1 MLAAARVTLKQ
12 HRFELGAV
20 VLAGIVVGVSALLV
34 AYRLDA
40 LGVAPGCIVDY
51 LGRARGPAGTGECFG
66 PMSAWSSI
74 LSREGGPV
82 GTAMSLLPFAAGLLA
97 GVPIV
102 ARELE
107 TRTAQTAWSLNAS
120 RMRWLVRQ
128 IVPVVI
134 VVGLAVAFAGMA
146 ASVLQA
152 HRQSWGELAF
162 FDIGRHGPPV
172 VARAFGAFGVGLL
185 VGALLGRTLPAFVV
199 GALLSV
205 AVATAVGVA
214 RDGWLRELEP
224 VVIMD
229 ESATRADV
237 IIRPRT
243 LQTGW
248 AWLRP
253 DGSQMSNDDA
263 LALVPVDV
271 AEHDDPVQP
280 IASMQWLEERG
291 YALVPLG
298 VTDER
303 ALDWTQYDA
312 LAFGLVG
319 LGSIGGAVVV
329 VNRRRPL

>member
-51 LGRARGPAGTGECFG
+51 LTRADGPAGTGECFG
-66 PMSAWSSI
+66 PMRAWISI
-74 LSREGGPV
+74 LSQEGGPV
-82 GTAMSLLPFAAGLLA
+82 AAAMGLLPFAAGLLA

-102 ARELE
+102 AHELE

-134 VVGLAVAFAGMA
+134 GVGLAVAFAGMA

-185 VGALLGRTLPAFVV
+185 VGALVGRTLPAFVV

-214 RDGWLRELEP
+214 RDGWLEELEP

-229 ESATRADV
+229 ESATRGDV

-253 DGSQMSNDDA
+253 DGGQMSNDDA
-263 LALVPVDV
+263 LALVPADV
-271 AEHDDPVQP
+271 AEHDHPEQP
-280 IASMQWLEERG
+280 LASAQWLEERG
-291 YALVPLG
+291 YVLAPLG

-303 ALDWTQYDA
+303 ALGWTQYDA

>member
-82 GTAMSLLPFAAGLLA
+82 GTAMGLLPFAAGLLA

-214 RDGWLRELEP
+214 RDGWLEELEP

-229 ESATRADV
+229 ESATRGDV
-237 IIRPRT
+237 DISPRT

-303 ALDWTQYDA
+303 ALGWTQYDA

>member
-82 GTAMSLLPFAAGLLA
+82 GTAMNLLPFAAGLLA

-229 ESATRADV
+229 GSAARGEVD
-237 IIRPRT
+237 ISPRT